1 MNLFA
6 YTLVAGIMYG
16 IFFGL
21 VGLGLNIIFGV
32 LKMINLAHGDF
43 IMLGSFLAFGLYELL
58 GLNPLAVIPVAVAV
72 FFLVGFPLYYAFVP
86 RLMRSKDP
94 EMLSF
99 ILFFGVSQ
107 VIEAVVIFFFGNNQ
121 RSIPANVFGGAQCDV
136 FGQCFPIAWL
146 VTTLVAL
153 AAFGVVYWGLQ
164 HTRMGY
170 ATGAV
175 MANRDEALL
184 SGIDIDRISALVF
197 CLGLALAAI
206 AGVFSFFMIGASYPS
221 MGPELTTVSFAII
234 VLGSLGN
241 PLGTILGGL
250 IYGIAIMFMQSYFSS
265 WADIL
270 PYVLLIAVMLFKPEG
285 LIGKAARSA

>member
-6 YTLVAGIMYG
+6 YTIIAGIMYG
-16 IFFGL
+16 VFFGL

-32 LKMINLAHGDF
+32 MRMINLAHGDV
-43 IMLGSFLAFGLYELL
+43 IMLGSFLAYWLYELL
-58 GLNPLAVIPVAVAV
+58 GFNPLLVVPVAVAV
-72 FFLVGFPLYYAFVP
+72 FFLVGFPLYYALVP
-86 RLMRSKDP
+86 RLLRSKDP

-107 VIEAVVIFFFGNNQ
+107 VIEAVIIFAFGNNQ
-121 RSIPANVFGGAQCDV
+121 RSIPFNVFGSAGFDI
-136 FGQCFPIAWL
+136 FGQRFPIAWL

-153 AAFGVVYWGLQ
+153 AAFGFIYWYLQ

-170 ATGAV
+170 AIGAV
-175 MANRDEALL
+175 MANRDEAMI
-184 SGIDIDRISALVF
+184 SGIDVNRISAVVF
-197 CLGLALAAI
+197 CMGLALASI
-206 AGVFSFFMIGASYPS
+206 AGIFSFFIIGASYPS

-250 IYGIAIMFMQSYFSS
+250 IYGVAIMFMQSYFSS
-265 WADIL
+265 WANIL

>member
-6 YTLVAGIMYG
+6 YTIIAGVMYG

-21 VGLGLNIIFGV
+21 VGLGLNIVFGV

-43 IMLGSFLAFGLYELL
+43 IMLGSFLAYWLYTLL
-58 GLNPLAVIPVAVAV
+58 GVNPLLVIPIAVAT

-86 RLMRSKDP
+86 RLLRSKDP

-99 ILFFGVSQ
+99 ILFFGASQ
-107 VIEAVVIFFFGNNQ
+107 VIEAVIIFAFGNNQ
-121 RSIPANVFGGAQCDV
+121 RSIPSDV
-136 FGQCFPIAWL
+136 FGSSGFVIFGQRFPIAWL
-146 VTTLVAL
+146 ITTLVAL
-153 AAFGVVYWGLQ
+153 AAFGFVYWYLR

-170 ATGAV
+170 ATRAV
-175 MANRDEALL
+175 MANRDEAML
-184 SGIDIDRISALVF
+184 SGIDVNRISAFVF
-197 CLGLALAAI
+197 CMGLALAAI
-206 AGVFSFFMIGASYPS
+206 AGVFSFFIIGSSSPS

-250 IYGIAIMFMQSYFSS
+250 IYGVAVMFMQSYFSS

-270 PYVLLIAVMLFKPEG
+270 PYVLLIAVMLIRPEG
-285 LIGKAARSA
+285 LVGKAARSA

>member
-1 MNLFA
+1 MNLLA
-6 YTLVAGIMYG
+6 YTVIAGIMYG

-32 LKMINLAHGDF
+32 LRMINLAHGDF
-43 IMLGSFLAFGLYELL
+43 IMLGSFLAYGLYELSR
-58 GLNPLAVIPVAVAV
+58 LNPLLVIPVAVGA
-72 FFLVGFPLYYAFVP
+72 FFLAGIPIYYAFVP
-86 RLMRSKDP
+86 RLMKSKDP

-107 VIEAVVIFFFGNNQ
+107 VIEAIVIFVFGNNQ
-121 RSIPANVFGGAQCDV
+121 RSIPWNVFGSSGWTIL
-136 FGQCFPIAWL
+136 GQHFPVSWL

-153 AAFGVVYWGLQ
+153 GAFAFVYWYLW
-164 HTRMGY
+164 HTRMGC
-170 ATGAV
+170 ATRAI
-175 MANRDEALL
+175 MANRDEAL
-184 SGIDIDRISALVF
+184 STGIDVNRISAIVF
-197 CLGLALAAI
+197 CMGLVMASI
-206 AGVFSFFMIGASYPS
+206 AGIFSFFMIGASYPS

-234 VLGSLGN
+234 VLGALGS

-250 IYGIAIMFMQSYFSS
+250 IYGIAIMFMQTYFSS
-265 WADIL
+265 WANIL

>member
-6 YTLVAGIMYG
+6 YTITAGIMYG

-43 IMLGSFLAFGLYELL
+43 IMLGSFLAFWLYQML
-58 GLNPLAVIPVAVAV
+58 GVNPLFVIPVALVV

-107 VIEAVVIFFFGNNQ
+107 VIEALVVFFFGNNQ
-121 RSIPANVFGGAQCDV
+121 RSIPTNVFGGGGFDI
-136 FGQCFPIAWL
+136 FGQRFPLAWL

-153 AAFGVVYWGLQ
+153 GSFGLVYWYLQ

-170 ATGAV
+170 ATRAI
-175 MANRDEALL
+175 MANREEALV
-184 SGIDIDRISALVF
+184 SGIDVNRISAVVF
-197 CLGLALAAI
+197 CAGLALAGI
-206 AGVFSFFMIGASYPS
+206 AGIFSFFIIGASYPS

-285 LIGKAARSA
+285 LVGKAARSA

>member
-6 YTLVAGIMYG
+6 YTILAGIMYG

-43 IMLGSFLAFGLYELL
+43 IMLGSFLAYWLYSLL
-58 GLNPLAVIPVAVAV
+58 GINPLLVIPVAVVA
-72 FFLVGFPLYYAFVP
+72 FFLVGVPLYYLFVP
-86 RLMRSKDP
+86 RLLKSRDP

-107 VIEAVVIFFFGNNQ
+107 VIEAVIIFAFGNNQ
-121 RSIPANVFGGAQCDV
+121 RSIPCNVFGAADFGI
-136 FGQCFPIAWL
+136 FGQRFPLAWL
-146 VTTLVAL
+146 VTTLVSL
-153 AAFGVVYWGLQ
+153 AAFAFVYWYLH

-170 ATGAV
+170 ATRAI
-175 MANRDEALL
+175 MANRDEAMM
-184 SGIDIDRISALVF
+184 SGIDVSRICAVVF
-197 CLGLALAAI
+197 CMGLALAAI
-206 AGVFSFFMIGASYPS
+206 AGAFSFFIIGASSPS

-234 VLGSLGN
+234 VLGSLGS

-285 LIGKAARSA
+285 LVGKAARSA

>member
-6 YTLVAGIMYG
+6 YTIIAGIMYG

-32 LKMINLAHGDF
+32 LKMINLAHGDI
-43 IMLGSFLAFGLYELL
+43 IMLGSFLAYWLYHLL
-58 GLNPLAVIPVAVAV
+58 GLNPLWAVPVAVAV
-72 FFLVGFPLYYAFVP
+72 FFIVGYPLYYAFVP
-86 RLMRSKDP
+86 RLLKSKDP

-107 VIEAVVIFFFGNNQ
+107 VIEAVVIFSFGNNQ
-121 RSIPANVFGGAQCDV
+121 RSIPGNVFGAAGVDI
-136 FGQCFPIAWL
+136 FGQRFPISWL
-146 VTTLVAL
+146 ITTLVAL
-153 AAFGVVYWGLQ
+153 AAFGFVYWFLRY
-164 HTRMGY
+164 TRPGY
-170 ATGAV
+170 ATRAV
-175 MANRDEALL
+175 MANRDEAMM
-184 SGIDIDRISALVF
+184 SGIDVNRVSAVVF
-197 CLGLALAAI
+197 CMGLALAAI
-206 AGVFSFFMIGASYPS
+206 AGVFSFFVIGASSPS

-285 LIGKAARSA
+285 LVGKAARGA

>member
-1 MNLFA
+1 
-6 YTLVAGIMYG
+6 MYG

-43 IMLGSFLAFGLYELL
+43 IMLGSFLAYWLYSLL
-58 GLNPLAVIPVAVAV
+58 GANPLLVIPVAVVA
-72 FFLVGFPLYYAFVP
+72 FFLVGLPLYYLFVP
-86 RLMRSKDP
+86 RLLKSRDP

-99 ILFFGVSQ
+99 IIFFGVYQ
-107 VIEAVVIFFFGNNQ
+107 VVEAVIIFAFGNNQ
-121 RSIPANVFGGAQCDV
+121 RSIPCNVFGASDFGI
-136 FGQCFPIAWL
+136 FGQRFPLAWL
-146 VTTLVAL
+146 VTTLVSL
-153 AAFGVVYWGLQ
+153 AAFAFVYWYLH

-170 ATGAV
+170 ATRAI
-175 MANRDEALL
+175 MANRDEAMM
-184 SGIDIDRISALVF
+184 SGIDVSRISAVVF
-197 CLGLALAAI
+197 CMGLALAAI
-206 AGVFSFFMIGASYPS
+206 AGVFSFFIIGASSPS

-234 VLGSLGN
+234 VLGSLGS

-285 LIGKAARSA
+285 LVGKAARSA

>member
-6 YTLVAGIMYG
+6 YTIIAGIMYG
-16 IFFGL
+16 LFFGL

-32 LKMINLAHGDF
+32 LRMINLAHGDF
-43 IMLGSFLAFGLYELL
+43 IMLGAFLAYFFYSML
-58 GLNPLAVIPVAVAV
+58 GVNPLLVIPVAVAV
-72 FFLVGFPLYYAFVP
+72 FFLAGAVLYYAFVP
-86 RLMRSKDP
+86 RLLKSKDP

-107 VIEAVVIFFFGNNQ
+107 VIEAIIIFAFGNNQ
-121 RSIPANVFGGAQCDV
+121 RSIPPNVFGSAGFSILEQR
-136 FGQCFPIAWL
+136 FPIAWL

-153 AAFGVVYWGLQ
+153 AAFGFVYWYLH

-170 ATGAV
+170 ATRAI
-175 MANRDEALL
+175 MANRDEAML
-184 SGIDIDRISALVF
+184 SGIDVNRISAFVF
-197 CLGLALAAI
+197 CMGLALAAV
-206 AGVFSFFMIGASYPS
+206 AGVFSYFAIGASSPS

-250 IYGIAIMFMQSYFSS
+250 IYGVAIMFMQSYFSS

-285 LIGKAARSA
+285 LVGKAARSA